1 MRRFFVLKELFD
13 RERQYL
19 NYFFDHLDLTAADK
33 ILQVLNQCQGLIFFT
48 GVGKSEV
55 MAQKIAVTMTSTGT
69 RSLFVSSMN
78 ALHGDIGIV
87 SEKDVFVMLSKSGET
102 DELLNLVPFIRNKGA
117 KLVAIVSNA
126 NSRLAKACDFSIIL
140 PVEKE
145 LCPFDL
151 VPTTSTQ
158 IQMIFGDVLAIALMG
173 LKKYSLD
180 QYAKNHPAGRIG
192 RRITTKVKELM
203 ITGQGV
209 PMGHADASLMDTLVE
224 LSKKRCG
231 CVLIVDKDNT
241 LQGIFTDGDLGRA
254 LNAHGSKA
262 LEKKIGDL
270 MVRTPRWIGPDELAI
285 TALHEMESD
294 QKRAITVLA
303 VLDEN
308 RKLLGI
314 IKMHDIIQAGI

>member
-1 MRRFFVLKELFD
+1 MQGFVLKDLFD
-13 RERQYL
+13 KERQYL
-19 NYFFDHLDLTAADK
+19 NYFFDHLDLAAAEK
-33 ILQVLNQCQGLIFFT
+33 ILEILNKCEGLIFFT

-69 RSLFVSSMN
+69 RALFVSATN

-87 SEKDVFVMLSKSGET
+87 SEKDVFVILSKTGET
-102 DELLNLVPFIRNKGA
+102 EELLNLVPFIRNKGA
-117 KLVAIVSNA
+117 KIIAIVSNA
-126 NSRLAKACDFSIIL
+126 NSRLAKACDYSIFL

-158 IQMIFGDVLAIALMG
+158 IQMIFGDAMAIALMS

-180 QYAKNHPAGRIG
+180 QYAKNHPSGKIG
-192 RRITTKVKELM
+192 RRITTRVKDLM
-203 ITGQGV
+203 ISGQGI
-209 PMGHADASLMDTLVE
+209 PIGSEKDTLLNTLVE

-231 CVLIVDKDNT
+231 CVFIVDDNNI

-262 LEKKIGDL
+262 LEKTIGEL
-270 MVRTPRWIGPDELAI
+270 MVRSPRSIGPDVLAWE
-285 TALHEMESD
+285 ALREMESD

-303 VLDEN
+303 VLDEK
-308 RKLLGI
+308 RKLLGL